1 MIQIKHFH
9 FICLSVSG
17 RYTFESQDNYFA
29 YLTAEGNNFQKFAF
43 LLRRCSSIAR
53 SSFKRSLVMVQLN

>member
-29 YLTAEGNNFQKFAF
+29 YLTAEGNNFKKFAF
-43 LLRRCSSIAR
+43 LLRRGSSIA
-53 SSFKRSLVMVQLN
+53 